1 MFARIAI
8 VSVVVSIFGH
18 SHSNVIGQD
27 VSFVSL
33 SNPVNP
39 GAKIRPMLEKVSG
52 QLQEGGTLLLC
63 GGGAIPKTVRERF
76 FEAGKGAN
84 GNLVVIPTA
93 SEQSDRGDFAR
104 FVDYWAEFHWQK
116 LDILHVSSREASLMD
131 ELPLRQLE
139 QASAVWIAGGDQS
152 RLAERYAGTP
162 IESGLKALIHRGGIV
177 GGTSAGAAIA
187 SDAMI
192 SGGYT
197 EPMMSRGFSMLTNA
211 IVDQHFSQK
220 GRSIRLRTAIF
231 QVPERTGIGIDESTG
246 LFISPLKSRVVGEGS
261 VFVYK
266 MHGIVPITRSE
277 PRLLDFID
285 SESVMNTTQLLNGD
299 EIDTL
304 DLDVFA
310 N

>member
-8 VSVVVSIFGH
+8 VSVVVSIVGH
-18 SHSNVIGQD
+18 SQTFVHGQD

-33 SNPVNP
+33 SNPVNA
-39 GAKIRPMLEKVSG
+39 GTKVRPMLESVSG
-52 QLQEGGTLLLC
+52 QLQDGGTLLLC
-63 GGGAIPKTVRERF
+63 GGGAIPTTVLQRF
-76 FEAGKGAN
+76 YEAGKGDS
-84 GNLVVIPTA
+84 GTLVVIPTA
-93 SEQSDRGDFAR
+93 SEQSDRSDFAR
-104 FVDYWAEFHWQK
+104 FVDYWAEFHWNK
-116 LDILHVSSREASLMD
+116 LEILHVGNREASFKD

-162 IESGLKALIHRGGIV
+162 IELGLKALIRRGGIV

-220 GRSIRLRTAIF
+220 GRSMRLRTAIC

-285 SESVMNTTQLLNGD
+285 SESMMNTTQLLNGD

>member
-1 MFARIAI
+1 
-8 VSVVVSIFGH
+8 
-18 SHSNVIGQD
+18 
-27 VSFVSL
+27 
-33 SNPVNP
+33 
-39 GAKIRPMLEKVSG
+39 MLEKVSG

-63 GGGAIPKTVRERF
+63 GGGTIPKTVRERF

-84 GNLVVIPTA
+84 GTLMVIPTA

-116 LDILHVSSREASLMD
+116 LDILHVSSREASFRD
-131 ELPLRQLE
+131 ELPIRQLE
-139 QASAVWIAGGDQS
+139 LASAVWIAGGDQS

-162 IESGLKALIHRGGIV
+162 IESGLKALIRRGGIV

-220 GRSIRLRTAIF
+220 GRSMRLRTAIC

-266 MHGIVPITRSE
+266 MHGIVPVTRSE